1 MKINKFIKKLQKLP
15 ERTRKVILWSVVI
28 LIGLI
33 LAILWILNINRVIKN
48 IKKEDLKKEL
58 NLEELE
64 ENLQE
69 IPKIELPEGAKEQF
83 EKIGED
89 IEKMGEEMEKLE
101 EDKNI
106 KEEPE
111 L

>member
-1 MKINKFIKKLQKLP
+1 VKINKFIKKLQKLP
-15 ERTRKVILWSVVI
+15 ERTRRVILWSVVI

-58 NLEELE
+58 NLEKLE

-69 IPKIELPEGAKEQF
+69 LSEIELPEEAKEQF
-83 EKIGED
+83 EEIGKD
-89 IEKMGEEMEKLE
+89 IEKIGEEMEKLE
-101 EDKNI
+101 EEKNI
-106 KEEPE
+106 KEESE

>member
-15 ERTRKVILWSVVI
+15 ERTRRVILWSVVI

-58 NLEELE
+58 NLEKLE

-69 IPKIELPEGAKEQF
+69 LSEIELPEEAKEQF
-83 EKIGED
+83 EEIGKD
-89 IEKMGEEMEKLE
+89 IEKIGEEMEKLE
-101 EDKNI
+101 EEKNI
-106 KEEPE
+106 KEESE